1 MANKRRYL
9 TGMTFGRLKVRE
21 HCSDNHE
28 FAVCECECGTVK
40 RVRVC
45 NLISGSVNSCGCI
58 RRERM
63 QEIAKNAEHNI
74 GEICHLNRKY
84 HTNFGVIERT
94 NPDKRNKSGHVGVW
108 FNPKRGKYE
117 AYIGIGNKRISLG
130 AFDAIQDA
138 IDAREAAEDKYYKPL
153 IMAKNAELN
162 YAT

>member
-28 FAVCECECGTVK
+28 FVICECECGTVK
-40 RVRVC
+40 RVRAC

-63 QEIAKNAEHNI
+63 QEIAKTAGHNI
-74 GEICHLNRKY
+74 MEISSMNKKY
-84 HTNFGVIERT
+84 HTNFGVIERK

-117 AYIGIGNKRISLG
+117 AYIGVSNRRIALG
-130 AFDAIQDA
+130 VFDTIQDA
-138 IDAREAAEDKYYKPL
+138 IDARESAENKYYTPL